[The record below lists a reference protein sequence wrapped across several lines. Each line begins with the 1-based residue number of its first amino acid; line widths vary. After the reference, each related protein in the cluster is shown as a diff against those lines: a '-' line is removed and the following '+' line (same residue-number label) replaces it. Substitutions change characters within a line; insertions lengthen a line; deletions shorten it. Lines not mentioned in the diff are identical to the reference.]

1 MRDTNKNK
9 ENVLIALKK
18 HLGVVKYACE
28 EAGISRKTFYV
39 YCQDPEFKKQVEMVD
54 EMTIDFVEHKLLKKI
69 NEESE
74 RSIHFYLRFKGKNRG
89 YSDSVDIT
97 SGGKEITEIKLIQVK
112 SKDDIDGG
120 TDN

>member
-74 RSIHFYLRFKGKNRG
+74 KSIHFYLRFKGKNRG

-97 SGGKEITEIKLIQVK
+97 SGGDKILTDININIVLPK
-112 SKDDIDGG
+112 KDE
-120 TDN
+120 DNE